1 MFEFEITSNC
11 NNSEARTGIFHTPN
25 GQVKTPR
32 FMPVGTLA
40 TVKGISSR
48 QLISTGSEMILS
60 NTFHLHLQPGEK
72 LVKESGGCLLYTSPS
87 PRDRTRSRMPSSA

>member
-1 MFEFEITSNC
+1 MFKFEITSNC
-11 NNSEARTGIFHTPN
+11 SHTEARTGVFHTPN
-25 GQVKTPR
+25 GKVETPR

-40 TVKGISSR
+40 TVKGISSK

-72 LVKESGGCLLYTSPS
+72 VVKQ
-87 PRDRTRSRMPSSA
+87 SAG